1 MFSGVGGLN
10 LRSNRFAIPFG
21 DHIAVVMAFA
31 LVYYLLNL
39 VMFDHWNLMS
49 GLRLGCLLLVP
60 RRYWL
65 ALAVGETLPVLE
77 KTISHAH
84 VFGIPW
90 AIGASIPFIVV
101 CMPFFT
107 AVVRRLPL
115 RDADGNLRITTLL
128 SLNVVLA
135 VVITLWTMTIGFL
148 GYSSYPDP
156 VQAWWASVG
165 TFTPSFLISH
175 YLGTLTV
182 VPIVVVVHEYL
193 RRRRRTSHWWPLMHE
208 AFLLVIPYLAIVV
221 ATART
226 DTFAECAFVQ
236 LAIVLPLI
244 ALTMHHGKRGAAL
257 GALLSSVAMT
267 CAFTTE
273 LAPAT
278 VVAEAFVAL
287 VITAALF
294 STRPFRTVRT
304 FRGFQLIQTR
314 LDRVSF
320 FVERGLA
327 RSPWRAGRPSL
338 QAATRTQEKP

>member
-1 MFSGVGGLN
+1 MN
-10 LRSNRFAIPFG
+10 LRSKRFAIPFG
-21 DHIAVVMAFA
+21 DHVAVVVAFA
-31 LVYYLLNL
+31 LVYYLFNL

-49 GLRLGCLLLVP
+49 GLRLSCLLLVP

-65 ALAVGETLPVLE
+65 ALAVGETLPALD
-77 KTISHAH
+77 KIISHTQ

-90 AIGASIPFIVV
+90 AIGASIPFISV
-101 CMPFFT
+101 CAPFFT
-107 AVVRRLPL
+107 AVVKRMPL
-115 RDADGNLRITTLL
+115 RDADGNLRITTVLG
-128 SLNVVLA
+128 LNAVLTVVM
-135 VVITLWTMTIGFL
+135 TLWTLAVGFL
-148 GYSSYPDP
+148 GYASYSDP
-156 VQAWWASVG
+156 VQAWWSSVD

-208 AFLLVIPYLAIVV
+208 AFLLVIPYLAVVV

-226 DTFAECAFVQ
+226 DTFAACAFAQ

-257 GALLSSVAMT
+257 GSLLSSIAMT
-267 CAFTTE
+267 CTFTTE

-278 VVAEAFVAL
+278 ISGEALVAL

-304 FRGFQLIQTR
+304 FRGFQLIRTR

-327 RSPWRAGRPSL
+327 RIVGRARQPS
-338 QAATRTQEKP
+338 ARAVARTREAS